1 MNNKNPLPDRPEAQQ
16 PTPEGVN
23 ENDWF
28 DDILK
33 KPVTGKEIGEDEHA
47 ESLGLTPFSEQEL
60 EKIIQETLSED
71 WISLEDEAEL
81 PLTQEDFRDDEFRNT
96 FGTNDILNPAYYT
109 DNGELPEEENL
120 PPEPVEEPEES
131 VYEEPDEPDPEE
143 SGKLPRKVRPKRK
156 NGYGLFGIPHL
167 ISVVIWVMITV
178 TIGISL
184 GNLVWVC
191 ASEILAFGRDSQK
204 VTVTITNSDTIETI
218 TNKLYNAGLIKYPSL
233 FKFYADL
240 SKAESKISVGT
251 FDLNTQ
257 YDYHALVG
265 GMSATSSYRQ
275 SVKVLIPEGYTCA
288 QIFALLEEKGVC
300 AAKDL
305 EEFAANGEIRE
316 RWFLEDVARGDKYC
330 LEGFLSPDT
339 YQFYT
344 NDTPSRVIGKF
355 LDAFSSKLNSLNFDA
370 QTQLAELN
378 TRLSAMMAAN
388 GYDQAYIDAH
398 QITIRDLVTVASMI
412 EKESANS
419 AESYT
424 VSAVI
429 YNRLTSPDFPNL
441 QIDATVV
448 YALGGKND
456 LTTEDL
462 QIEHPY
468 NTYKAEGLPPGPISN
483 PGLSSLYA
491 AFDPDEDPYYYY
503 ALDPSTGSH
512 HFSKTYKEHQ
522 QFLESIR

>member
-1 MNNKNPLPDRPEAQQ
+1 MDNEKKSPDRPEAQQ
-16 PTPEGVN
+16 PVPEEATEN
-23 ENDWF
+23 EWF
-28 DDILK
+28 DDILES
-33 KPVTGKEIGEDEHA
+33 PVTGKEIGEDEHV
-47 ESLGLTPFSEQEL
+47 ESIGLTPFSEQEL
-60 EKIIQETLSED
+60 EKIIQEALSED
-71 WISLEDEAEL
+71 WMSTEDEAEL
-81 PLTQEDFRDDEFRNT
+81 PQTQEEFRDEEFRNT
-96 FGTNDILNPAYYT
+96 FGNNDILNPAYYT
-109 DNGELPEEENL
+109 DNGELPEEE
-120 PPEPVEEPEES
+120 PEVGDAPALEEPEL
-131 VYEEPDEPDPEE
+131 EEPEKEEP
-143 SGKLPRKVRPKRK
+143 GKLPRKVRPKRK

-167 ISVVIWVMITV
+167 VAVAIWVMITV

-191 ASEILAFGRDSQK
+191 ASEILAFGRDDQK
-204 VTVTITNSDTIETI
+204 VTVTITNSDTIDTI
-218 TNKLYNAGLIKYPSL
+218 TNKLYNAGLIEYPSL
-233 FKFYADL
+233 FKFYAGL
-240 SKAESKISVGT
+240 SKAEKKISTGT

-265 GMSATSSYRQ
+265 GMSATSSNRQ

-316 RWFLEDVARGDKYC
+316 RWFLEGVERGDKYC

-344 NDTPSRVIGKF
+344 NDTPSRIIGKF
-355 LDAFSSKLNSLNFDA
+355 LDAFSAKLNSMNFDV

-388 GYDQAYIDAH
+388 GYNQAYIDAH

-429 YNRLTSPDFPNL
+429 YNRLTSPEFPNL

-456 LTTEDL
+456 LTAEDL
-462 QIEHPY
+462 KIDHPY
-468 NTYKAEGLPPGPISN
+468 NTYKVEGLPPGPISN

-503 ALDPSTGSH
+503 ALDPATGAH
-512 HFSKTYKEHQ
+512 HFSKTFPEHQ